1 MYKRIPLEDLIEMI
15 DEGIVVLDKNNDI
28 IFFNKKAKS
37 LDGICPEDIRT
48 KKFKQIFPELN
59 DNNSLMLKVLNG
71 APAILDYYQNISN
84 ESGNKS
90 SLLISCYPIYE
101 NGEVV
106 ASMEIYKDITT
117 IELMSKKLL
126 NLYVNNLKQYEKIPD
141 ILKKETVFTFESII
155 GNSPSIKKVKET
167 ILSIKNL
174 NSSVLIYGETGVGK
188 ELFVQAIYNISNR
201 NKYPFVSQNCAA
213 LPENLMES
221 LLFGTVKGSYT
232 GAEDKEGLFEMADKG
247 ILFLD
252 EVNSMPVSLQVKLL
266 RVLQDK
272 RIRRIGDTKYRDVN
286 VRVIASMNEN
296 PINSIINGNLRE
308 DIYYRLNSTEILIPP
323 LRERKDDIELLVKY
337 FINLFNISFN
347 KNIEGISPGALK
359 TLIDYDW
366 PGNVRELKHVI
377 EHIMNVIDDKEI
389 KEKHLELNL
398 FDIKSNMVAKDSN
411 MIEKSNKNIN
421 EGSLNYKLQKYEVEI
436 INKAILKCNGN
447 KTKAAKLLKI
457 PKQTLN
463 HKLNKY
469 NIK

>member
-1 MYKRIPLEDLIEMI
+1 MYKNIPLEDLIEMI

-28 IFFNKKAKS
+28 ILFNKKAKS
-37 LDGICPEDIRT
+37 LEGICPDDIKT
-48 KKFKQIFPELN
+48 KKFQQIFPELN
-59 DNNSLMLKVLNG
+59 ESNSLMLKVLNG
-71 APAILDYYQNISN
+71 SPAILDYYQNISN
-84 ESGNKS
+84 ESGSKS
-90 SLLISCYPIYE
+90 SLIISCYPIYE

-117 IELMSKKLL
+117 IELMSKRLL
-126 NLYVNNLKQYEKIPD
+126 NLYMNNLKQYEKIPD
-141 ILKKETVFTFESII
+141 ALKKDTVYTFESII
-155 GNSPSIKKVKET
+155 GNSPAIKKVKDT
-167 ILSIKNL
+167 IMSIRNL
-174 NSSVLIYGETGVGK
+174 DSSVLIYGETGVGK

-201 NKYPFVSQNCAA
+201 NKFPFISQNCAA

-252 EVNSMPVSLQVKLL
+252 EINSMPISLQVKLL

-286 VRVIASMNEN
+286 VRVIASINEI
-296 PINSIINGNLRE
+296 PLNSMRNGNMRE
-308 DIYYRLNSTEILIPP
+308 DIYYRLNSTEIRIPP

-337 FINLFNISFN
+337 YINLFNVSLN
-347 KNIEGISPGALK
+347 KNIIGISDEALK
-359 TLIDYDW
+359 ILLDYNW
-366 PGNVRELKHVI
+366 PGNVRELKHAI
-377 EHIMNVIDDKEI
+377 EHIMNVIDDREI
-389 KEKHLELNL
+389 KEKHINLDFFEMKKINTSLKNLNA
-398 FDIKSNMVAKDSN
+398 DKRQGV
-411 MIEKSNKNIN
+411 N
-421 EGSLNYKLQKYEVEI
+421 EDSLNYKLQKYEVEI

-463 HKLNKY
+463 NKINKY
-469 NIK
+469 GIK